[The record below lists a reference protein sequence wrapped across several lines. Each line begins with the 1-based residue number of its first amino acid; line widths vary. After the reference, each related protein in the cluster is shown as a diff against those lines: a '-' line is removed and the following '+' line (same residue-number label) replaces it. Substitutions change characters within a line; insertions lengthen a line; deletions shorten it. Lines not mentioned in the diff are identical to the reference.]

1 MALSVQSSLL
11 IQDFDCVHL
20 IGHQR
25 PAQTT
30 DKVKHKKRTNKQT
43 KIETISIIKEV
54 KAAKKRKHRLSLP
67 FLPFFFCQSSWVTS
81 LLAEIQTIL
90 LKYLIQT
97 MKGHRIQ
104 DLLCVSG

>member
-43 KIETISIIKEV
+43 KIENNKYYYGGEGSKETKASTIYIF
-54 KAAKKRKHRLSLP
+54 LTFL
-67 FLPFFFCQSSWVTS
+67 FLPVFLGNFSF
-81 LLAEIQTIL
+81 
-90 LKYLIQT
+90 
-97 MKGHRIQ
+97 G
-104 DLLCVSG
+104 